1 MAAGTFTVYRAN
13 IDNISLADLNATAN
27 LRLALVSSAYTPD
40 ATNTGHSLWSSV
52 SANEVSAT
60 GGYTTGG
67 LTLSSVST
75 ATTTNG
81 WKISSANPSITA
93 SGGSVPAWR
102 YGVIY
107 YNGTLWGM
115 VNPLIGY
122 FLGDSTPADIPAT
135 TTGNTLTITCPAA
148 GWYDS
153 TEA

>member
-27 LRLALVSSAYTPD
+27 LKLALVTSTYTPD
-40 ATNTGHSLWSSV
+40 ATNTGNSLWSSA
-52 SANEVSAT
+52 SANEISAT
-60 GGYTTGG
+60 GGYAAASLG
-67 LTLSSVST
+67 SVSV

-81 WKISSANPSITA
+81 WKISSANPSWTA
-93 SGGSVPAWR
+93 TGGSIDAWR
-102 YGVIY
+102 YAVIY

-122 FLGDSTPADIPAT
+122 FLGDNTPANVPAT
-135 TTGNTLTITCPAA
+135 TVGNTLTITCPAG
-148 GWYDS
+148 GWYDA